1 MNPSSTAVVALP
13 VEPVLFLSLLLA
25 QSMMHETCAQPEVPL
40 QEHSRTSGLP
50 DASGDSERH
59 IQQTGASLM
68 VTVCFDGM
76 NFEDEVEEI
85 FAWPSPSTSAL
96 MR

>member
-1 MNPSSTAVVALP
+1 MNPSSIALP

-59 IQQTGASLM
+59 IQQIGASLM
-68 VTVCFDGM
+68 VTVCYVLM
-76 NFEDEVEEI
+76 EDWKKEMERCLV
-85 FAWPSPSTSAL
+85 
-96 MR
+96 

>member
-25 QSMMHETCAQPEVPL
+25 QSTMHETCAQPEVPL

-59 IQQTGASLM
+59 IQQTGASFM
-68 VTVCFDGM
+68 VTVCFDVYPRGS
-76 NFEDEVEEI
+76 EEI
-85 FAWPSPSTSAL
+85 FAWPSPSTSAS
-96 MR
+96 

>member
-1 MNPSSTAVVALP
+1 MNPSSTALIE
-13 VEPVLFLSLLLA
+13 EPDVLFLSLLLA

-59 IQQTGASLM
+59 IQQIGASLM
-68 VTVCFDGM
+68 VTVCFDGKLIS
-76 NFEDEVEEI
+76 EEKEER
-85 FAWPSPSTSAL
+85 FL
-96 MR
+96 V